1 MRVLDLTRLLAGP
14 FATMILGDLGA
25 DVIKIENPDGGDEA
39 RGFGPPCYGDDA
51 AYFMAVNRNKR
62 SVTVNLRDPVGRAA
76 VQRIARQCDVVVEN
90 FRPGVTTRLG
100 LGYEH
105 LSMANPGLV
114 YASISGYG
122 QTGPHRDR
130 PGYDATAQA
139 LSGMMSITGERDG
152 APVRSGVS
160 TADIGAGM
168 WAAIGI
174 LAALHERA
182 LTGRG
187 QLVDASLLDGQVS
200 WLSYVAAAYLAS
212 GTPPTRHGSAHP
224 SIVPYQAFSTADD
237 QIMVAVASD
246 AMWRRFLVAIG
257 MTELAANGWF
267 ATNSA
272 RVAHRQEVLDTVGAR
287 LLRAS
292 ADEWLDKLADAS
304 VPACRINSVADALRH
319 PQVLARRMVVE
330 HEHASGTRVRTVG
343 SGVRLSAHPDG
354 PQRPPPLLGEHS
366 CEVLAEFGF
375 TRLEIDELQ
384 ACGRASQAL

>member
-1 MRVLDLTRLLAGP
+1 
-14 FATMILGDLGA
+14 
-25 DVIKIENPDGGDEA
+25 
-39 RGFGPPCYGDDA
+39 
-51 AYFMAVNRNKR
+51 
-62 SVTVNLRDPVGRAA
+62 
-76 VQRIARQCDVVVEN
+76 
-90 FRPGVTTRLG
+90 
-100 LGYEH
+100 
-105 LSMANPGLV
+105 
-114 YASISGYG
+114 
-122 QTGPHRDR
+122 
-130 PGYDATAQA
+130 
-139 LSGMMSITGERDG
+139 MMSITGERDG

-319 PQVLARRMVVE
+319 PR
-330 HEHASGTRVRTVG
+330 
-343 SGVRLSAHPDG
+343 
-354 PQRPPPLLGEHS
+354 
-366 CEVLAEFGF
+366 C
-375 TRLEIDELQ
+375 
-384 ACGRASQAL
+384 